1 MTDLEEKGSVGNPKL
16 APSLGSSPNLK
27 PEYGRDTIEEQIEN
41 EIELHTLHRG
51 LK

>member
-1 MTDLEEKGSVGNPKL
+1 MADLEEKGSVALQKPL
-16 APSLGSSPNLK
+16 SSLSSPNPSK
-27 PEYGRDTIEEQIEN
+27 PEYGNNTIEEQIEN